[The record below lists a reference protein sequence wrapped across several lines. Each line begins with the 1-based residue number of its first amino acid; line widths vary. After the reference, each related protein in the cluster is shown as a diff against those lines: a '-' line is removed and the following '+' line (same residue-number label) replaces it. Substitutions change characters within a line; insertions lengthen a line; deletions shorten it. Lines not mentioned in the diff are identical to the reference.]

1 MCLYGRLTTWG
12 TLLMRQGTGSR
23 DLLADLDQGIVE
35 VNLGRLG
42 GPKHAALLDLGQ
54 A

>member
-1 MCLYGRLTTWG
+1 MCLYGCLTTWDKG
-12 TLLMRQGTGSR
+12 QG
-23 DLLADLDQGIVE
+23 LLADLDQGIVE